1 MFDWNDLR
9 YFIAV
14 ARAGSTLAAG
24 RSMRVSQTTVSR
36 RIAALEQSLGLL
48 LFDRR
53 QAGYAL
59 TPAGKQ
65 LLDHAIVVEQAAL
78 SFAEAAGFQSRDN
91 SGTVRVTTSD
101 IFSNTFLPPWLA
113 ELHEAHPDIRI
124 ELDECGT
131 VRDLGAG
138 EADVAIRSTAAAAPA
153 GVVGRRICP
162 DEWTFYCSRDYAAR
176 HGIPRTRAE
185 LHGHALVGGGGV
197 MTWRAYEAILQEI
210 GIAEQVAIQ
219 QATMTGLLTGVRSGL
234 GIGALPCFIAEGEDD
249 LIRCMRPRAEPDRW
263 IWLLTHE
270 RVRHSPPVRTVVDFL
285 YERMKRRVRDLNLAH

>member
-14 ARAGSTLAAG
+14 ARVGSTLAAG

-65 LLDHAIVVEQAAL
+65 LLDRAIVVEQAAL

-138 EADVAIRSTAAAAPA
+138 EADVAIRSTAAAAPPESSA
-153 GVVGRRICP
+153 GGFARTNGP
-162 DEWTFYCSRDYAAR
+162 FTAAATTPPGTASRAPA
-176 HGIPRTRAE
+176 PRSTGMRWSA
-185 LHGHALVGGGGV
+185 
-197 MTWRAYEAILQEI
+197 
-210 GIAEQVAIQ
+210 VA
-219 QATMTGLLTGVRSGL
+219 G
-234 GIGALPCFIAEGEDD
+234 
-249 LIRCMRPRAEPDRW
+249 
-263 IWLLTHE
+263 
-270 RVRHSPPVRTVVDFL
+270 
-285 YERMKRRVRDLNLAH
+285 